1 MRNYWPRV
9 SIGWSDVRVCIFTT
23 DLGTVARRR
32 ETLLRRIAEMTGVER
47 AFDEVSFVGCHQSQ
61 PLEYGIAAYQPHV
74 DTDNY
79 SKMRIANTLF
89 RLVDAKVAP
98 VAAARAGLALCAPE
112 LMEVI
117 LACDPDFVLLDVR
130 WGRYLKTL
138 LDTELPGRVYVS
150 GDRVAAAGIGQR
162 SSAEQ
167 EEKVSIVLP
176 THNGSKYI
184 RRSIES
190 CLAQSHT
197 NLELIVVDDGS
208 TEDMRA
214 VVSEFS
220 DPRLRFVRLEK
231 NLGLPGALNTGFA
244 LAGGDYLTW
253 TSDDNY
259 YEPHAIERLR
269 GFLRNHRDI
278 EFVYAS
284 SYIIDEMKS
293 SETPPIRRTQSP
305 QDLTRSN
312 VVGGCFLYTR
322 RVYREVGDYDPGAIL
337 VEDYDYWVRVS
348 KRFKMQRIFSP
359 LYHYRYH
366 QASLTFKHS
375 AEDVARR
382 FNVVK
387 QQNGI
392 A

>member
-1 MRNYWPRV
+1 MRNYSPPV
-9 SIGWSDVRVCIFTT
+9 SIGWPDVRVCIFTT
-23 DLGTVARRR
+23 DLGTVVRRR
-32 ETLLRRIAEMTGVER
+32 ETLLPRIAEMTGER
-47 AFDEVSFVGCHQSQ
+47 TFEEVCFVGCRQSQ
-61 PLEYGIAAYQPHV
+61 PLEDGIAAYQPYV
-74 DTDNY
+74 DTNNNW
-79 SKMRIANTLF
+79 KMRIANTLF
-89 RLVDAKVAP
+89 RLVNAKVAP
-98 VAAARAGLALCAPE
+98 VAAARAGLGLCAPE

-117 LACDPDFVLLDVR
+117 LACDPDFVLVDVR
-130 WGRYLKTL
+130 WGSYLKAL
-138 LDTELPGRVYVS
+138 LDTELPGRVFASADLPTSAVIRHS
-150 GDRVAAAGIGQR
+150 NGAHAA
-162 SSAEQ
+162 
-167 EEKVSIVLP
+167 KVSIVLP

-220 DPRLRFVRLEK
+220 DPRVRFVRLEK
-231 NLGLPGALNTGFA
+231 NLGLPGALNTGFS
-244 LAGGDYLTW
+244 LAAGDYLTW

-259 YEPHAIERLR
+259 YEPHAIERLS
-269 GFLRNHRDI
+269 GFLRNHPGI

-284 SYIIDEMKS
+284 SYIIDETKS
-293 SETPPIRRTQSP
+293 AETSPIRRTQP
-305 QDLTRSN
+305 PEDLTRTN

-348 KRFKMQRIFSP
+348 KRFRMQRILSP

-375 AEDVARR
+375 PKDVARR